1 MKSKT
6 ILIVVGPLLIIA
18 TVYTAVSVRKAKQ
31 HYAVYIEAQRISQHN
46 TAFLAKLQADIDDA
60 KAANIAC
67 ADKVIAYDK
76 KAKSKSYRWQL
87 DHLPTKPICVDFA
100 QALKTLQDGAKEL
113 AAKGIELK

>member
-1 MKSKT
+1 MKRMT
-6 ILIVVGPLLIIA
+6 ILSGVGLLLMIA
-18 TVYTAVSVRKAKQ
+18 TICTVVSIRKAKQ
-31 HYAVYIEAQRISQHN
+31 YYAAYTEAQRISQHN
-46 TAFLAKLQADIDDA
+46 TAFLAKLQTDIDEAEAD
-60 KAANIAC
+60 NIAC

-100 QALKTLQDGAKEL
+100 QGLKTLQDGAKEL